1 MTGTGTLCLSQA
13 NTLSEN
19 LSISFGPFGTGKTDR
34 KGRSGLAANFG
45 GSAWLV
51 AAAACLCHLLQC
63 RDTWQRHVSN
73 IRGGAV
79 RVHGRKSLE
88 LRSGEWTGPM
98 FLCFSAV
105 ANGLHCAAP
114 HLNAPASESPPSP
127 PCRREGFAASPFQLQ
142 RSRAYCYS
150 VIHPE
155 KTEIAEAA
163 NVVARAELR
172 SQWMPSAFSLA
183 GYLAGALMQV
193 VPAIV
198 NVFRPVIRINP
209 VELVREW
216 QARGTEHAR
225 NLSSS
230 SKKVVG
236 LENGVSYSRNT
247 W

>member
-1 MTGTGTLCLSQA
+1 
-13 NTLSEN
+13 
-19 LSISFGPFGTGKTDR
+19 
-34 KGRSGLAANFG
+34 
-45 GSAWLV
+45 
-51 AAAACLCHLLQC
+51 
-63 RDTWQRHVSN
+63 
-73 IRGGAV
+73 
-79 RVHGRKSLE
+79 
-88 LRSGEWTGPM
+88 
-98 FLCFSAV
+98 
-105 ANGLHCAAP
+105 
-114 HLNAPASESPPSP
+114 
-127 PCRREGFAASPFQLQ
+127 
-142 RSRAYCYS
+142 

-230 SKKVVG
+230 SRSWAWK
-236 LENGVSYSRNT
+236 T
-247 W
+247 A